1 LGPTFPGQPSNYP
14 AVATDLSGN
23 IIWYYY
29 PPSSNDLLTR
39 PLPTGILTIERGP
52 AWNPDAQEAQLL
64 RQIDWAGNI
73 VKETNIGVI
82 QQQLLALGA
91 TNAQPCN
98 LISRPA
104 PVSAGCLDDFDHDL
118 IQTLPSGYSAVI
130 ADIEKI
136 YPPGTQCDTSGL
148 LADIIGNMIIV
159 LDSNWQ
165 SGLVF

>member
-1 LGPTFPGQPSNYP
+1 
-14 AVATDLSGN
+14 
-23 IIWYYY
+23 
-29 PPSSNDLLTR
+29 
-39 PLPTGILTIERGP
+39 
-52 AWNPDAQEAQLL
+52 
-64 RQIDWAGNI
+64 
-73 VKETNIGVI
+73 VKETNTGVI

-136 YPPGTQCDTSGL
+136 YPPGAQCDTSGL
-148 LADIIGNMIIV
+148 PVDIIGNMIIV